1 MQLCMKSWVL
11 GKVSAHLE
19 GDKEKKR
26 KKASPLSSIMGACK
40 DCFSSRIITR

>member
-19 GDKEKKR
+19 GDEKEKK
-26 KKASPLSSIMGACK
+26 KKLPLSQASWARARTAPLLG
-40 DCFSSRIITR
+40 